1 MKLATEVLM
10 IMAQTLH
17 GLLRD
22 GRFGPKLELEVLQ
35 QTEQLARIGD
45 VHKFGLS
52 EEHFILLNVFLRH
65 FAHSQVRQATQPLV
79 ACSQCQCRRSAEFEP
94 YSQAQ
99 PKVQI
104 VECKGNCAKSKLHT
118 IKKDEAK
125 NFYHHSSIYNIKEYK
140 DLTKSPVFLY

>member
-65 FAHSQVRQATQPLV
+65 FAHSKVRQATQPIV
-79 ACSQCQCRRSAEFEP
+79 ACSQCQ
-94 YSQAQ
+94 
-99 PKVQI
+99 
-104 VECKGNCAKSKLHT
+104 
-118 IKKDEAK
+118 
-125 NFYHHSSIYNIKEYK
+125 
-140 DLTKSPVFLY
+140 